1 MCLYKVPRNAR
12 PLSKKPMNNTLLYY
26 SNFAFLLLLSTNNLM
41 KISIKSL
48 YYSNI
53 ALLLLLPNK
62 LMNEILAF
70 EMDNANEINYEV
82 ENNTQHCGCI
92 WGKAV
97 SIKCIGKKVQWVFGT
112 LFVHRSTWFRR
123 FGSRYWLP
131 ATHPALL
138 PLLGHSR
145 QQSMRHLCRQIDLRT
160 RSII

>member
-12 PLSKKPMNNTLLYY
+12 PLSKKPMNFTMLYY
-26 SNFAFLLLLSTNNLM
+26 SNFGFLLLLFTNNLM

-48 YYSNI
+48 YFSNI

-70 EMDNANEINYEV
+70 EMDNANEINDFIWSWKQH
-82 ENNTQHCGCI
+82 TQHWGCI

-131 ATHPALL
+131 ATHTALL

-145 QQSMRHLCRQIDLRT
+145 QQAMRHLC
-160 RSII
+160 